1 MISNN
6 INSVEYLIEYIKKDD
21 IKTFPCAELGFMKF
35 IKVFRKEFLKDFL
48 DQVFE
53 SDSQSDSQDWLT

>member
-1 MISNN
+1 M
-6 INSVEYLIEYIKKDD
+6 EYLIEYIKKDD